1 MKAALYKRVST
12 LHQIDKDSLPLQE
25 KDLINYSV
33 HVLGI
38 DDYVIFED
46 AGYSGKNTDRPDYQD
61 MMDRIRAGEFT
72 HLLVWKIDRISR
84 NLADFSEM
92 WNELQSHGV
101 TFVSKNEQFDTST
114 AFGKAM
120 LKILMVFAE
129 LEREMT
135 VERVTAIMFSRA
147 DQGLWNGANVP
158 IGWQWSEELQFPI
171 PNDTEA
177 SIVKYIYDLYESTR
191 SCSSVAFH
199 LNTEKI
205 PTKRGGT
212 WTSKTVRDILRN
224 PFHAGTYRYNYKDQ
238 DGRIKNKDEWIVK
251 ENNHIGIISK
261 EQFDRVNKIMD
272 DNYAGDSSRQRAAT
286 GVHIFAKK
294 LICANCHK
302 TLIAH
307 FDKPRSDGFTPS
319 TFRCNNKAAG
329 GANCDVF
336 ITEIPLLPFVLG
348 YLMNIIN
355 LQKSS
360 SKANLTESEIE
371 KILLNGEQFSNIAGI
386 DSAGLAETL
395 SHLHHSIPNVNYSI
409 TEALPAAA
417 DESIEMERLTMEK
430 AKFEKALM
438 RLESL
443 YLYSEE
449 SMSEKDFIF
458 KKRDIKKNLDGVM
471 EKLTQLKTI
480 IPDEYSDE
488 FISKAHVYL
497 LTTNLVNCNIG
508 KASSIISTIG
518 KDVLVDLIDSVIDK
532 IEVSGKYVSSI
543 TFRNGLTHR
552 FAYREVTPIKTNRL
566 HTYNRLLPIVINYIN
581 ANGSIS
587 GQQLSDI
594 SGLTISRSNSVLQ
607 EALNKNILSKITAQG
622 SLQYILNKKAAE

>member
-1 MKAALYKRVST
+1 MKAALYIRVST
-12 LHQIDKDSLPLQE
+12 LHQIDKDSLPLQR
-25 KDLINYSV
+25 KDLKNYSQ

-38 DDYVIFED
+38 DDFEIFQD
-46 AGYSGKNTDRPDYQD
+46 AGYSGKNTERPAYKD
-61 MMDRIRAGEFT
+61 MMSRIREGEFT

-84 NLADFSEM
+84 NLSDFSEM
-92 WNELQSHGV
+92 WNELQSREV

-158 IGWQWSEELQFPI
+158 IGYKWSEELKYPVPSEKEAPI
-171 PNDTEA
+171 
-177 SIVKYIYDLYESTR
+177 VQRIYNLYESTR

-205 PTKRGGT
+205 STKRGGT

-224 PFHAGTYRYNYKDQ
+224 PFHVGIYRYNYKDQ
-238 DGRIKNKDEWIVK
+238 NGRIKDKGEWIIK
-251 ENNHIGIISK
+251 ENNHEGIITK

-272 DNYAGDSSRQRAAT
+272 ENYAGDSSRQRSVT
-286 GVHIFAKK
+286 GTHIFAKK
-294 LICANCHK
+294 LVCANCHK

-307 FDKPRSDGFTPS
+307 FDRPRRDGFAPS
-319 TFRCNNKAAG
+319 TYRCNNKEAG
-329 GANCDVF
+329 GANCDIF
-336 ITEIPLLPFVLG
+336 ITEIRLLPFVLG

-355 LQKSS
+355 LQKSPS
-360 SKANLTESEIE
+360 ETTLTESDIE
-371 KILLNGEQFSNIAGI
+371 KILLNGDQFKNIAGI
-386 DSAGLAETL
+386 DSAGLTETL
-395 SHLHHSIPNVNYSI
+395 LHLRRSIPNVEYSI
-409 TEALPAAA
+409 AEPAATVT
-417 DESIEMERLTMEK
+417 DEAIEMERLNKEK
-430 AKFEKALM
+430 GKFEKALT

-458 KKRDIKKNLDGVM
+458 KKRDIKKNLDDILM
-471 EKLTQLKTI
+471 KLSDI
-480 IPDEYSDE
+480 HASVPEEYADE
-488 FISKAHVYL
+488 FLSKAQAYL
-497 LTTNLVNCNIG
+497 LTTNLVDCNID
-508 KASSIISTIG
+508 KASSIISAIG

-532 IEVSGKYVSSI
+532 IEISGKIVLSI

-552 FAYREVTPIKTNRL
+552 FAYREVPAVITNRI
-566 HTYNRLLPIVINYIN
+566 HTYNRLLPVVMDYIKSH
-581 ANGSIS
+581 GSIN
-587 GQQLSDI
+587 GQQLSEI
-594 SGLTISRSNSVLQ
+594 SGLTVPRSNSVLQ
-607 EALNKNILSKITAQG
+607 EALNKNILSTESIHG
-622 SLQYILNKKAAE
+622 SIQYIIKRKAAE